1 MKGLRGLMAIALVT
15 ASVMVGVI
23 LPGVQAAEPYSASHL
38 VRALPS
44 EARGRPVEV
53 HYWYPTAETQPV
65 EHFGQGKL
73 FNAVEVILDAK
84 AAQGSFAVVLLSHGG
99 MRSAFIHT
107 GWIASALARRGFI
120 VVVPKPPGGREL
132 QAADAANELLLRPA
146 DLSLA
151 LTALKSIEPLSSRAD
166 MTDVSGVGFFLGGT
180 SMLSL
185 AGAGFDPEGYRQ
197 SCNAQGIN
205 IDCGWLSSQGVDLT
219 TLPDDFFAQDTS
231 DARLTNLVVI
241 NPELTPVLEPRSL
254 ESIAVPVKLISLSND
269 AKSPLATAA
278 QLDNIQSYSA
288 VNIASASPFSAFSE
302 CTELGKKILQA
313 EGEGELCQEPDGR
326 SRAEIHQQLIDE
338 IVAAISAGTSK

>member
-1 MKGLRGLMAIALVT
+1 MKGLRGLMATALVT
-15 ASVMVGVI
+15 ASVMVGAI
-23 LPGVQAAEPYSASHL
+23 LPGVQATEPYAASHMI
-38 VRALPS
+38 RALPS

-53 HYWYPTAETQPV
+53 HYWYPTAQTQPV

-73 FNAVEVILDAK
+73 FNAVEVIPDAK
-84 AAQGSFAVVLLSHGG
+84 AAQGSFPIVLLAHGG

-151 LTALKSIEPLSSRAD
+151 LTALKGIEPLSSRAD

-185 AGAGFDPEGYRQ
+185 AGAGFDTEGYRQ

-219 TLPDDFFAQDTS
+219 TLPDDFFAQDIS
-231 DARLTNLVVI
+231 DARLRNLVVI
-241 NPELTPVLEPRSL
+241 TPELTSVLEPRSV
-254 ESIAVPVKLISLSND
+254 ESIQVPVKLISLSNG
-269 AKSPLATAA
+269 AKSPLAPTA

-302 CTELGKKILQA
+302 CTELGKEILQA
-313 EGEGELCQEPDGR
+313 EGEGELCQEPGGL

-338 IVAAISAGTSK
+338 IVAAISAGPSK

>member
-1 MKGLRGLMAIALVT
+1 MKGLRGLMATALVT
-15 ASVMVGVI
+15 ASVMVGTI
-23 LPGVQAAEPYSASHL
+23 LPVAQAAKPYAASHL

-53 HYWYPTAETQPV
+53 HYLYPTAQTQPV
-65 EHFGQGKL
+65 ERFGQGKL
-73 FNAVEVILDAK
+73 FNAVEVIPDAK
-84 AAQGSFAVVLLSHGG
+84 AAQGSFPIVLLAHGG

-151 LTALKSIEPLSSRAD
+151 LTALKGIEPLSSRAD

-197 SCNAQGIN
+197 SCNVQGIN

-219 TLPDDFFAQDTS
+219 TLPDDFFAQHTL

-241 NPELTPVLEPRSL
+241 NPELTSVLKPRSV
-254 ESIAVPVKLISLSND
+254 ESIKVPVKLISLTNTIQ
-269 AKSPLATAA
+269 SPLAPAE
-278 QLDNIQSYSA
+278 QLNSIPAYST
-288 VNIASASPFSAFSE
+288 VNIESASPFSAFSE
-302 CTELGKKILQA
+302 CTPLGKEILQA
-313 EGEGELCQEPDGR
+313 EGEGELCQEPGGR

-338 IVAAISAGTSK
+338 IVAAISAGPSK

>member
-1 MKGLRGLMAIALVT
+1 MKRFRGLLATALVT
-15 ASVMVGVI
+15 AGVMTGAL
-23 LPGVQAAEPYSASHL
+23 LPVALATEPYSAAHL
-38 VRALPS
+38 VRVLPS

-53 HYWYPTAETQPV
+53 HFWYPTAETQP
-65 EHFGQGKL
+65 EERFGQSKL
-73 FNAVEVILDAK
+73 FNAVEVIPDAR
-84 AAQGSFAVVLLSHGG
+84 AVPGDFPVVLLAQGG

-151 LTALKSIEPLSSRAD
+151 MTALNSIEPLSSRAD

-205 IDCGWLSSQGVDLT
+205 IDCSWLNSQGVDLA
-219 TLPDDFFAQDTS
+219 TLPDDFFARNIS

-241 NPELTPVLEPRSL
+241 NPELTSVLKPRSV
-254 ESIAVPVKLISLSND
+254 ESIQVPVKLISLSKD
-269 AKSPLATAA
+269 AESPLAPAE
-278 QLDNIQSYSA
+278 QLKSIPAYSA

-302 CTELGKKILQA
+302 CTEIGKKILQA
-313 EGEGELCQEPDGR
+313 EGEGELCNEPGGR

-338 IVAAISAGTSK
+338 IVEAISAGRR